1 MSLRAILTVAFAVA
15 LAFSIGPR
23 QAAAAAK
30 LQIVTTTTDLK
41 SIAVAIGGDRIDVES
56 LAAPTQDPHSLEL
69 KPNQLARLR
78 AASLVVRI
86 GLDHEPWLAR
96 MQSSSPVVDVSK
108 NVRLLQTET
117 PRLRVERRS
126 HTHAFG
132 NTHYWLDPENA
143 RPIAADITQ
152 ALVKLSPADTVYF
165 EANRASF
172 FKRLDERLPVWKKA
186 LAPYAGTKLVVMHD
200 TWAYFADAF
209 KLSVVAAAEPMPG
222 VPPSPAELAKL
233 YARMR
238 EANIG
243 LVIADPNANAALARQ
258 VADHGNARI
267 VALVPSVGADPA
279 AHDYFSLLDLNVE
292 RLVKALR

>member
-1 MSLRAILTVAFAVA
+1 MYARAIFTVAFAVA
-15 LAFSIGPR
+15 LAFGIGPR

-30 LQIVTTTTDLK
+30 LQIVATTTDLK
-41 SIAVAIGGDRIDVES
+41 SIVVAIGGDRIAVES
-56 LAAPTQDPHSLEL
+56 LAAPSQDPHSLEL

-78 AASLVVRI
+78 TASLIVRI

-96 MQSSSPVVDVSK
+96 MQSTAPLVDVSK

-117 PRLRVERRS
+117 PRLRLERRS

-143 RPIAADITQ
+143 RPMALDITQ
-152 ALVKLSPADTVYF
+152 ALVKLSPADKAYF
-165 EANRASF
+165 EANLMSF
-172 FKRLDERLPVWKKA
+172 FKRLDERMPLWKTA

-200 TWAYFADAF
+200 TWAYFADRF
-209 KLSVVAAAEPMPG
+209 KLSIVAAAEPTPG

-238 EANIG
+238 EAKIG
-243 LVIADPNANAALARQ
+243 LVIADPNSNPALARQ
-258 VADHGNARI
+258 VAEYGNARI
-267 VALVPSVGADPA
+267 VNLVPSVGADPA
-279 AHDYFSLLDLNVE
+279 AQDYFSLIELNVE
-292 RLVKALR
+292 RLIKALR

>member
-1 MSLRAILTVAFAVA
+1 MRAISIVAFAVA
-15 LAFSIGPR
+15 LAFSAVPR

-30 LQIVTTTTDLK
+30 FQIVTTTTDLK
-41 SIAVAIGGDRIDVES
+41 SIVAAIGGDRIEVES

-78 AASLVVRI
+78 TASLVVRI

-96 MQSSSPVVDVSK
+96 MQSASPVVDVSQ

-117 PRLRVERRS
+117 PRLRVERRA

-132 NTHYWLDPENA
+132 NPHYWLDPENS
-143 RPIAADITQ
+143 RPMAADITQ
-152 ALVKLSPADTVYF
+152 ALVKLSPADKAYF
-165 EANRASF
+165 EANRTSF
-172 FKRLDERLPVWKKA
+172 FKRLDERMPAWKKA

-209 KLSVVAAAEPMPG
+209 KLSIVAAAEPTPG

-238 EANIG
+238 EARVG
-243 LVIADPNANAALARQ
+243 LVIADPNSNESLARQ
-258 VADHGNARI
+258 VAERGNARI

-279 AHDYFSLLDLNVE
+279 AHDYFSLIDLNVE
-292 RLVKALR
+292 RLVKALQ